1 MKHVL
6 VVKNRSWCWQL
17 QVKPNLGSSGLI
29 VVSNEY
35 LSTYRRKVPYFPSSL
50 PFRIVAM
57 DQLLPVT
64 VHYCC

>member
-50 PFRIVAM
+50 PFRI
-57 DQLLPVT
+57 
-64 VHYCC
+64 